1 MTAHV
6 SPFRGVLDFF
16 GEIGLFDVVL
26 PFLLVF
32 TIVFAILE
40 KTKVFGVDEADGKKY
55 TKKNLNSI
63 AAFVMAFLVV
73 ASSELVEI
81 ITKVSSNVVVLLLLV
96 VLFLLLVGA
105 FYAEGDKSVFLTG
118 GWKTLF
124 MVIVFLGIGIIF
136 LDALDFLEDL
146 KDFFG
151 GGRNEVAGSI
161 ILLAIVV
168 FFVAW
173 VVREPSHK
181 LEHKK

>member
-1 MTAHV
+1 MTSHV
-6 SPFRGVLDFF
+6 SPFREVLDFF

-40 KTKVFGVDEADGKKY
+40 KTKVFGVEEVDGKKY

-63 AAFVMAFLVV
+63 AAFVISFLVV

-81 ITKVSSNVVVLLLLV
+81 ITEVSSNVVVLLLLV

-105 FYAEGDKSVFLTG
+105 FYVEGEKSVFLEG

-124 MVIVFLGIGIIF
+124 MVIVFIGIVIIF
-136 LDALDFLEDL
+136 LNALGFLEDFT
-146 KDFFG
+146 DFLG
-151 GGRNEVAGSI
+151 GGRNEVTGSI
-161 ILLAIVV
+161 ILLVIVV
-168 FFVAW
+168 LFIGW
-173 VVREPSHK
+173 VVREPNHSK
-181 LEHKK
+181 EHKK